1 MLLPALKLAIRAFEL
16 TPSISHRAIRAIDLA
31 ENADNTQ
38 ILIKMGHMYA
48 TNISPAD
55 IDVINS
61 ISNYFHSLQVA
72 YEKEDSIANK
82 RTLLEQANQFTNQV
96 NLKLTQHQQQQVLA
110 ALAVFQCQ
118 VLHLEGN
125 HQLAHQKLIRA
136 AALLCHVLN
145 ETPTVLLSQLLPLL
159 NIYGEYSLYQDLG
172 DFIKARGEV
181 INQLAIG
188 SDTNPINCIN
198 MDSLGS
204 VQQLKDYIHTYP
216 YSVAAKL
223 DYLFAVNKTQTE
235 EQLTNEFM
243 AQLQQLELP
252 YKWNQWISES
262 VRSGFSTKPP
272 SPLSLCN

>member
-1 MLLPALKLAIRAFEL
+1 
-16 TPSISHRAIRAIDLA
+16 
-31 ENADNTQ
+31 
-38 ILIKMGHMYA
+38 
-48 TNISPAD
+48 
-55 IDVINS
+55 
-61 ISNYFHSLQVA
+61 
-72 YEKEDSIANK
+72 
-82 RTLLEQANQFTNQV
+82 
-96 NLKLTQHQQQQVLA
+96 
-110 ALAVFQCQ
+110 
-118 VLHLEGN
+118 
-125 HQLAHQKLIRA
+125 
-136 AALLCHVLN
+136 
-145 ETPTVLLSQLLPLL
+145 
-159 NIYGEYSLYQDLG
+159 
-172 DFIKARGEV
+172 
-181 INQLAIG
+181 
-188 SDTNPINCIN
+188 